1 MSRLQVT
8 EHRLAALAVFVV
20 AAFLLLTWRTEVQD
34 DSIRKTAL
42 HQRLYEYRA
51 CGIRNDNIERLNK
64 FYAGMS
70 EIERRNPYQAI
81 SPETI
86 AQRIRLYQGAQ
97 LTVVDCGRKP
107 HA

>member
-1 MSRLQVT
+1 MNTTKLRIA

-20 AAFLLLTWRTEVQD
+20 TAFLLLTWRTEVQD

-42 HQRLYEYRA
+42 NQRLYEYRA
-51 CGIRNDNIERLNK
+51 CGIRNDNVDRLNK
-64 FYAGMS
+64 FYADMS
-70 EIERRNPYQAI
+70 VLERQNPDQT
-81 SPETI
+81 TI